1 MSGINSSL
9 ARKYAM
15 ALSGLFLVVFLLQH
29 FIINLTSVFSEE
41 VFNEISHFMGNSP
54 LVQFLLQ
61 PVLIFGVL
69 FHFMIGFVLDIRNR
83 KARSQG
89 YAQNNGAANSSWM
102 SRNMIL
108 SGITIL
114 SFLVLHF
121 IDFWFPEMN
130 YKYVQ
135 SLPEDPN
142 RYFEEMVHKFEKVIR
157 VIAYV
162 VSFFF
167 LMLHLLH
174 GFSSS
179 FQSVG
184 LNNKY
189 TRGIKGFTL
198 AFSIV
203 VPAGFIFIA
212 IFHHLNA

>member
-41 VFNEISHFMGNSP
+41 VFNEISHFMGNNP

-69 FHFMIGFVLDIRNR
+69 FHFMMGFVLDIKNR

-114 SFLVLHF
+114 SFLALHF

-142 RYFEEMVHKFEKVIR
+142 RYFEEMVHKFENVVR